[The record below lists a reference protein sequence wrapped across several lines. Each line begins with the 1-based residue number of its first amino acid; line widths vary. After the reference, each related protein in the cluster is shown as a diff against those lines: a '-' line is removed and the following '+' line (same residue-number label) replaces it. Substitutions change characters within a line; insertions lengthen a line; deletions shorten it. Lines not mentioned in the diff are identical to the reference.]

1 MTFAFPLLLGGLAL
15 AGLPVLIHLI
25 MRQKPKRLP
34 FPAFRFLVQKHRTNQ
49 TRLRLR
55 HLLLLLLRVAVVA
68 ALCLALARP
77 ALTGGVLSPLAP
89 DRPVSAVLLIDTS
102 YSMEYAPSGKS
113 SRLDEAR
120 RRAGE
125 LLDELPDGSQVAVL
139 DSAEVGGQPQTIS
152 QARDRIAGLKL
163 RHANAP
169 LTRQIERA
177 YALFPELDRLQENG
191 AEAPHVLYV
200 LSDRTRGCW
209 DEAEA
214 AGVKPPPGVTAV
226 FVDVG
231 VDDPTDL
238 AVVEVKPEPT
248 TVRPG
253 GTVRINVSVRA
264 TGADADAELSC
275 SMDGQAGP
283 KQSRKVPAGRTEVV
297 TFEYRAG
304 RGAAGEEPDLLA
316 EGPHQATVTLG
327 NSDPLHFDDVGYATF
342 RVLGARP
349 LLVIA
354 DDTDAGRDWGEV
366 LSAGN
371 GFRPT
376 VKSPADLTPDHA
388 DLDDYAAVC
397 LFNVARPPDWLW
409 ARLKNYVADGH
420 GLAVILGGPK
430 GGPDPAAYNDDK
442 QAAEVMPV
450 RLEGVRSA
458 AGAERSWSEFQDDGQ
473 RLGRH
478 PMLAPFLDWK
488 RAGNTEF
495 FVDPGKYPHAE
506 RFWNVRPEG
515 QADVLTH
522 YADKD
527 NSPALVERTIGRGRV
542 LVLTTALQ
550 PGGDAAARWN
560 NYMPPLNSFG
570 LILSHQMM
578 RHLAGDT
585 REPTFNYV
593 SGQAVTVPLPS
604 KGLLP
609 TYTLAG
615 PGVVGGDTTLT
626 RPKDQRDITITQA
639 TTPGNFLVLA
649 VPDDGQG
656 VQKLAAFSMNP
667 RPDEHILD
675 RVPVE
680 QIEALLGAGS
690 VLPVRRNVSL
700 RERLQERGGR
710 PLELMPWLL
719 IALLVFLAL
728 ESLLANRF
736 YRQPVEETSPLGREA
751 PASAADPSA
760 REALAAKQG
769 AD

>member
-55 HLLLLLLRVAVVA
+55 HLLLLLLRVGVVT

-77 ALTGGVLSPLAP
+77 ALTGGMLSPLAP

-102 YSMEYAPSGKS
+102 YSMEYAPGGKS

-125 LLDELPDGSQVAVL
+125 LLDDLPDGSQVAIL
-139 DSAEVGGQPQTIS
+139 DSAEVGGQPQTIA
-152 QARDRIAGLKL
+152 QARERIAGLKL
-163 RHANAP
+163 RHANASLP
-169 LTRQIERA
+169 RQIERA

-200 LSDRTRGCW
+200 ISDRTRGCW

-214 AGVKPPPGVTAV
+214 AGVKPPAGVTAV

-238 AVVEVKPEPT
+238 AIVEVKPEPT

-253 GTVRINVSVRA
+253 GTVRVNVSVQA
-264 TGADADAELSC
+264 TGDDYDAALVC
-275 SMDGQAGP
+275 TIDGQHEQ
-283 KQSRKVPAGRTEVV
+283 KQSRKVQAGRTEVV

-304 RGAAGEEPDLLA
+304 RGAAGEEPDLLT
-316 EGPHQATVTLG
+316 EGPHQATVKLG
-327 NSDPLHFDDVGYATF
+327 NSDPMPFDDAAHATF
-342 RVLGARP
+342 RVLGARS

-354 DDTDAGRDWGEV
+354 DDTGAARDWAELV
-366 LSAGN
+366 SDD
-371 GFRPT
+371 FRPA
-376 VKSPADLTPDHA
+376 VKAPNDLAPDRL

-409 ARLKNYVADGH
+409 ARLKDYVAEGH
-420 GLAVILGGPK
+420 GLAVVLGGQK
-430 GGPDPAAYNDDK
+430 GGPDAAAYNDDK
-442 QAAEVMPV
+442 SAAAVLPV
-450 RLEGVRSA
+450 RLDGVRTA
-458 AGAERSWSEFQDDGQ
+458 DGAERHWSEFQDEGN
-473 RLGRH
+473 RLERH
-478 PMLAPFLDWK
+478 SLLAPFLRWK
-488 RAGNTEF
+488 RAGGIEY
-495 FVDPGKYPHAE
+495 FVDPERKPRVE
-506 RFWNVRPEG
+506 RFWKVRPEG
-515 QADVLTH
+515 QADVLLH
-522 YADKD
+522 YTDKD
-527 NSPALVERTIGRGRV
+527 ASPALVERTIGRGDV
-542 LVLTTALQ
+542 LVLTTALEV
-550 PGGDAAARWN
+550 GRDSSERWN
-560 NYMPPLNSFG
+560 NFFGLNSFG
-570 LILSHQMM
+570 FVFSHLML

-593 SGQAVTVPLPS
+593 TGQAVTVPLPA

-615 PGVVGGDTTLT
+615 PGVVGGDSTLT
-626 RPKDQRDITITQA
+626 RQKDQRELTITQA

-656 VQKLAAFSMNP
+656 VQKLAAFSLNP

-690 VLPVRRNVSL
+690 VLPVGRNVSL

-728 ESLLANRF
+728 ESLLANHF
-736 YRQPVEETSPLGREA
+736 YRQPAPEEPAPVSDASEKRSAPQPAAQMAEEGR
-751 PASAADPSA
+751 
-760 REALAAKQG
+760 
-769 AD
+769 